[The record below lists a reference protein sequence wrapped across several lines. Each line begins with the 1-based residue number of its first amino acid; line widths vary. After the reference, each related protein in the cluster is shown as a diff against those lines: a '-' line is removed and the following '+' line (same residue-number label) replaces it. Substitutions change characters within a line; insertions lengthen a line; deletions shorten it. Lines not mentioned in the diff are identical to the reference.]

1 MNEQAAPNRGRK
13 KGNFSRAAAFHGY
26 WGKDWVE
33 KGRGNKEPKWETRG
47 RANIKNQNE
56 NGRKRTFVHA
66 DAQSRVTNRTGLER
80 ELGR

>member
-47 RANIKNQNE
+47 RANIKA
-56 NGRKRTFVHA
+56 RTRTVESVRLFTLMLSHA
-66 DAQSRVTNRTGLER
+66 
-80 ELGR
+80 